1 MRILIAV
8 HHFPPRYTGGAELR
22 ARRTAHY
29 LQSKGHEV
37 AIICVEDPIH
47 GPADRA
53 SWTDDVFEG
62 LHVRRLAFSIPKA
75 KDPARWEYDNPLVAD
90 HLQSFLRDVHPDI
103 FHMFSGYMLT
113 GSALRVASAMRI
125 PTVLTLT
132 DYWFLCP
139 RMHLVRSNG
148 EICSTLPA
156 DEICAQCLGEE
167 RRRYRIP
174 ARILPAFMRGYWKR
188 REDAR
193 KRMRVR
199 RSFLLET
206 LACADRIISPS
217 RFLRGFFIDAGV
229 PEETIRFLRQG
240 RDFPQ
245 LSAEDLRKE
254 PSSTFRV
261 GYIGQLAWHKGVHV
275 LFEAALRI
283 PGVPLTIYVY
293 GERAHF
299 PRYAEKLD
307 RYARRDGRLKLEG
320 TFRPGQLGRVMK
332 GLDVVVVPSLWFENS
347 PNVILEAFAYETPV
361 IVSDLGGMAEL
372 VEHEVNG
379 LRFRVGDPDDL
390 ALQLRRVIEEPG
402 LLDHLRKGIPR
413 VKTIEEEMNELLALY
428 ADVMAEY
435 SPPLRVA

>member
-1 MRILIAV
+1 
-8 HHFPPRYTGGAELR
+8 
-22 ARRTAHY
+22 
-29 LQSKGHEV
+29 
-37 AIICVEDPIH
+37 
-47 GPADRA
+47 
-53 SWTDDVFEG
+53 
-62 LHVRRLAFSIPKA
+62 
-75 KDPARWEYDNPLVAD
+75 
-90 HLQSFLRDVHPDI
+90 
-103 FHMFSGYMLT
+103 
-113 GSALRVASAMRI
+113 
-125 PTVLTLT
+125 
-132 DYWFLCP
+132 
-139 RMHLVRSNG
+139 
-148 EICSTLPA
+148 
-156 DEICAQCLGEE
+156 
-167 RRRYRIP
+167 
-174 ARILPAFMRGYWKR
+174 
-188 REDAR
+188 
-193 KRMRVR
+193 MRVR

-206 LACADRIISPS
+206 LAFADRIISPS

-229 PEETIRFLRQG
+229 PEEAIRFLRQG

-254 PSSTFRV
+254 PSSIFRV

-275 LFEAALRI
+275 LFEAARRI

-293 GERAHF
+293 G
-299 PRYAEKLD
+299 
-307 RYARRDGRLKLEG
+307 G
-320 TFRPGQLGRVMK
+320 PGQLGRVMK

-435 SPPLRVA
+435 SAPLRVA